1 MDGSTIS
8 AHAALVQLM
17 VMVSASDSEM
27 SDSEL
32 KTMGGIVSYMPIFQ
46 GYDPDQLVSDAETC
60 AEILGEDEGV
70 ETVLGLLKEALP
82 KKYGDTAYAIA
93 CDVAVADSH
102 LSQEELRIL
111 EMIRHKLGVDR
122 LTAAA
127 IERGAVARCRSF

>member
-17 VMVSASDSEM
+17 VMVSASDREM

-46 GYDPDQLVSDAETC
+46 GYDPDKLVSDAETC

-70 ETVLGLLKEALP
+70 ETVLGLLRKPCQRNTAIRPTRSPATSRLP
-82 KKYGDTAYAIA
+82 IP
-93 CDVAVADSH
+93 
-102 LSQEELRIL
+102 I
-111 EMIRHKLGVDR
+111 
-122 LTAAA
+122 
-127 IERGAVARCRSF
+127 CRRKS

>member
-32 KTMGGIVSYMPIFQ
+32 KTMGGIVSYMPIFR
-46 GYDPDQLVSDAETC
+46 GYDPDKLVSDAETC

-82 KKYGDTAYAIA
+82 KEYGDTAYAIA

-111 EMIRHKLGVDR
+111 EMIRHELGVDR

-127 IERGAVARCRSF
+127 IERGAVARRRSF

>member
-17 VMVSASDSEM
+17 VMVSASDREM

-46 GYDPDQLVSDAETC
+46 GYDPDKLVNDAETC

-82 KKYGDTAYAIA
+82 KEYGDTAYAIA

-111 EMIRHKLGVDR
+111 EMIRHELGVDR

>member
-1 MDGSTIS
+1 MEGSTIS

-46 GYDPDQLVSDAETC
+46 GYDPDQLVNDAETC

-82 KKYGDTAYAIA
+82 EEYGDTAYAIA

-111 EMIRHKLGVDR
+111 EMIRHELGVDR

>member
-17 VMVSASDSEM
+17 VMVSASDREM

-32 KTMGGIVSYMPIFQ
+32 KTMGGIISYMPIFK
-46 GYDPDQLVSDAETC
+46 GYDPDKLVSDAETC

-82 KKYGDTAYAIA
+82 KEYGDTAYAIA

-111 EMIRHKLGVDR
+111 EMIRHELGVDR